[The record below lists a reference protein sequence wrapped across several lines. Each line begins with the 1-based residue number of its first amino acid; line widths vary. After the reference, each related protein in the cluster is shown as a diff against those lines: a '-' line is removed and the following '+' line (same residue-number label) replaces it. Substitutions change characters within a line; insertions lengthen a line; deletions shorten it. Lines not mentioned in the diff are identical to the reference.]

1 MAGLRVPAFECGVSF
16 PEAVITDSAAGT
28 RIISARKANSREK
41 QFHEQHNL
49 KRRDMSIRHPESRP
63 VHFD

>member
-1 MAGLRVPAFECGVSF
+1 MAGLRVPAFERGVSF
-16 PEAVITDSAAGT
+16 PEAAATDSAAGT

-41 QFHEQHNL
+41 QFHEQHSL